1 MSKSAYRL
9 PQIPFYQGFFTN
21 QKLPR
26 FSAQALLQ
34 HFSKFQKCPLL
45 GSENKI
51 AEVWDISFK
60 NGPS

>member
-1 MSKSAYRL
+1 MSKSAYGL

-26 FSAQALLQ
+26 TSAQDLLQ

-45 GSENKI
+45 GSKT
-51 AEVWDISFK
+51 K
-60 NGPS
+60 